1 MPLLSDAIAVLAA
14 GFASLSVTQLVIVA
28 IAAFVSGVM
37 SCLAG
42 YGVGLIMPLVLVP
55 IVGPEP
61 VVPVAALSGLF
72 LNITRFAVFFRYA
85 DLKRSITAALI
96 AAPTCALGAYGFTF
110 LTGKGIL
117 LLIGTMLIV
126 SVPLRYGLKRLQ
138 LKLSERGLWIGS
150 FFYGAIFGATPGAG
164 VIMVSM
170 LMATGVQGT
179 SVLATDS
186 LVSLVLVLVK
196 SSMFFLGGV
205 VTPLVLALALVTG
218 LAVLPTAF
226 IARTIMLRL
235 PVHIHTAMLD
245 AMVMIGGAVLIVAA
259 FR

>member
-1 MPLLSDAIAVLAA
+1 MQFLSTVVGTFAA
-14 GFASLSVTQLVIVA
+14 GFADLSMLQLVIVA
-28 IAAFVSGVM
+28 AAAFVSGVM

-72 LNITRFAVFFRYA
+72 LNMTRVVVFFRYA
-85 DLKRSITAALI
+85 DWRRSLTAASI

-117 LLIGTMLIV
+117 LLIGTMLLI
-126 SVPLRYGLKRLQ
+126 SVPLRYLLKRLD
-138 LKLSERGLWIGS
+138 LKLSDRGLWIGS
-150 FFYGAIFGATPGAG
+150 FFYGGIFGATPGAG

-170 LMATGVQGT
+170 MMATGVHGT

-186 LVSLVLVLVK
+186 LVSMVLVTIK
-196 SSMFFLGGV
+196 SSVFFFSGA
-205 VTPLVLALALVTG
+205 VTPLVMALALVTG
-218 LAVLPTAF
+218 LSVLPTAF

-245 AMVMIGGAVLIVAA
+245 AMVSIGGAVLIVAA